1 MAKSRDIAGY
11 RIRIMRL
18 PFLSVLIDTFNHERF
33 IEEAVVSVLE
43 QDFAASDLEILAVD
57 DGSTDRTPEILR
69 KFVPRVRVLTKKNG
83 GQASAFNAGIPEC
96 RGEVV
101 AFLDG
106 DDWWARE
113 KLSRVMTAM
122 ADEPAVGIVGH
133 GITVVQ
139 RDGREQQ
146 EILREGFRF
155 QANDLEGARLFR
167 VRRSFLG
174 TSRMTIRRAL
184 LAEIGRVPEAIAIEA
199 DEYLFTMAAV
209 LGPAR
214 ILPEPL
220 TYYRLHD
227 ANLYQMSEMDRGRM
241 KRKQAVI
248 AALAA
253 ALATE
258 LERREI
264 PAPVREILTGTV
276 RNEADHLRLVLG
288 NGWPWQTVRTEWLT
302 YRMLHPDAALAHRVF
317 KVLTLL
323 PALLVPPGFFYR
335 TQRKLASSS
344 WYLRAR
350 KRVLPMPQMT
360 HIEKAVRTR
369 Q

>member
-1 MAKSRDIAGY
+1 M
-11 RIRIMRL
+11 
-18 PFLSVLIDTFNHERF
+18 SVPRVSILIDTFNHERF
-33 IEEAVVSVLE
+33 IEEAVVSVLG
-43 QDFAASDLEILAVD
+43 QDFAASEMEILAVD

-69 KFVPRVRVLTKKNG
+69 KFAPRVRVLTKKNG

-96 RGEVV
+96 RGEIV

-113 KLSRVMTAM
+113 KLSRVMAAM
-122 ADEPAVGIVGH
+122 AEDPAVGIVGH
-133 GITVVQ
+133 GITVVH
-139 RDGREQQ
+139 RDGREQH

-155 QANDLEGARLFR
+155 QANNAEGARLFR
-167 VRRSFLG
+167 VRRSFMG
-174 TSRMTIRRAL
+174 TSRMTIRRSL
-184 LAEIGRVPEAIAIEA
+184 LAEIGHVPDAIAIEA
-199 DEYLFTMAAV
+199 DEYLFTMAA
-209 LGPAR
+209 LLRPAR

-227 ANLYQMSEMDRGRM
+227 ANLYQMSEMDRTRA

-248 AALAA
+248 AALAD
-253 ALATE
+253 ALGAE
-258 LERREI
+258 LARREVSQ
-264 PAPVREILTGTV
+264 PAREILTRAV
-276 RNEADHLRLVLG
+276 RNEADQLRLILG
-288 NGWPWQTVRTEWLT
+288 NGRPWETARTEWSI

-323 PALLVPPGFFYR
+323 PALVVPPSVFYKA
-335 TQRKLASSS
+335 QRKFASSN

-350 KRVLPMPQMT
+350 RRVLPIPQMT
-360 HIEKAVRTR
+360 HIEKSLNSN